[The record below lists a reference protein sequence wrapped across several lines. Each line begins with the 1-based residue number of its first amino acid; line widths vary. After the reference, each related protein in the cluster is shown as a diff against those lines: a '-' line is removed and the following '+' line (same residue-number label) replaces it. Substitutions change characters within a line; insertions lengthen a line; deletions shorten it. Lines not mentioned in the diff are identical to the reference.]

1 MKNLSEE
8 IEKIILSFR
17 ETDRDFTPTDLHVVF
32 DGNLEVTKEQLLKLF
47 RSWALEMT
55 NALGQSTKG
64 RENKSTKW
72 NDGYVEALFD
82 IEKKI
87 EEASK

>member
-1 MKNLSEE
+1 MKNLREE
-8 IEKIILSFR
+8 IEKISKTYPIIKTMLFVNGF
-17 ETDRDFTPTDLHVVF
+17 EDDLL
-32 DGNLEVTKEQLLKLF
+32 NLF

-64 RENKSTKW
+64 RENKSTEW

-82 IEKKI
+82 VEKKI